1 MEGQAVPPKADT
13 CPLTCGRVY
22 VVDAESVV
30 VWKAWHRDLLLLP
43 EPVKNWPPAQTV
55 REFWLRQVEKQAASR
70 PNPSSRRGGQK
81 TRWRLRSCGRR
92 RTYLPYGWATSL
104 ICSNQM
110 SL

>member
-13 CPLTCGRVY
+13 CPLTSARLY

-55 REFWLRQVEKQAASR
+55 REFWLRQEEKQAASR
-70 PNPSSRRGGQK
+70 TNPSSRRRGEE
-81 TRWRLRSCGRR
+81 TH
-92 RTYLPYGWATSL
+92 WAPGVYVKRGALFVSL
-104 ICSNQM
+104 LVTQLFIHEKSG
-110 SL
+110 L